1 MRKIALL
8 ATIVFSAVIASAQGG
23 FVPSQQRD
31 SSVVGITAG
40 QTARLNVFY
49 PPVPAPL
56 LQVQCSFTASI
67 VDDQG
72 NVLKTQDF
80 KISGGKTVSLSL
92 NVDTELTTGDH
103 RAQIRATT
111 RTPAASSAG
120 GFCTVI
126 PSLDIVDNVTG
137 RTMVH
142 LETTVT
148 YPFAQAFAFRTGAF
162 SQ

>member
-1 MRKIALL
+1 MRKIALV
-8 ATIVFSAVIASAQGG
+8 ATIVISAVTASAQGG
-23 FVPSQQRD
+23 FVPSQQHD
-31 SSVVGITAG
+31 SSVVGIAAG

-72 NVLKTQDF
+72 TVLKTQDF
-80 KISGGKTVSLSL
+80 KVSGGKTVSISL

-111 RTPAASSAG
+111 RTPAATAEG
-120 GFCTVI
+120 GFCTIV
-126 PSLDIVDNVTG
+126 PSLDIVDNLTG
-137 RTMVH
+137 KTTVH

-148 YPFAQAFAFRTGAF
+148 YPFVQAIRGAVFR
-162 SQ
+162 Q